1 MGIPLLIIDDDDR
14 LTELLRGYLA
24 QSGFDTFTAGTPDAG
39 LALFEEKKP
48 QLVILDVM
56 LPGRDGFQVC
66 RELRAKSRTPILMLT
81 ARGDIGDRVK
91 GLELGAD
98 DYLPK
103 PFEPRELVAR
113 IQSILRRAGTA
124 TGEGAQTL
132 TAGDLRLSL
141 KSRQAWLGSEDL
153 QITSTEFELLRL
165 FMLSAG
171 KVLSRD
177 DIMDRLRGIDWEAFN
192 RSIDVAV
199 SRLRQKLRDNSK
211 QPKYF
216 KTVWGTGYLF
226 LPDVKQED

>member
-1 MGIPLLIIDDDDR
+1 MANSLLIIDDDER
-14 LTELLRGYLA
+14 LTELLRGYLVQA
-24 QSGFDTFTAGTPDAG
+24 GFEVFSAGTPDQG
-39 LALFEEKKP
+39 LKLFDEKKP
-48 QLVILDVM
+48 SLVILDVM
-56 LPGRDGFQVC
+56 LPDRDGFQVC
-66 RELRAKSRTPILMLT
+66 KELRAKASTPILMLT
-81 ARGDIGDRVK
+81 ARGEIGDRVK
-91 GLELGAD
+91 GLDTGAD

-113 IQSILRRAGTA
+113 IQSILRRAGVS
-124 TGEGAQTL
+124 GENHETL
-132 TAGDLRLSL
+132 VAGELRLSM
-141 KSRQAWLGSEDL
+141 KSRQAWLGKEDL

-165 FMLSAG
+165 FMLNAG

-199 SRLRQKLRDNSK
+199 SRLRQKLKDNSK

-226 LPDVKQED
+226 LPDVKQEG